1 MRARYWQKGEVLDYK
16 NETEEVIPENTAVL
30 IGSRLG
36 VTGTLIAPGEI
47 GSLHITGVFEL
58 ESTAEKIEIGQTVY
72 YDVDADKITVTAG
85 SNVQVG
91 FAAAS
96 FEEEETKVLV
106 KIG

>member
-16 NETEEVIPENTAVL
+16 NETEEIIPENTAVL

-58 ESTAEKIEIGQTVY
+58 EKAAEKIEIGQIVY

-96 FEEEETKVLV
+96 FGEEETKVLV